1 MLSLRCLRAPCPR
14 APRRLFS
21 LLLVGLLSAGLGAC
35 GPEPERTEPSGPDS
49 ATTAVIQVRD
59 FGTIRIRF
67 FVEKAPHHVENFLKL
82 AASGFYDGTTF
93 HRVIPGF
100 MIQGGDSNSKDDDPT
115 NDGFGGPGYELSAEF
130 NDIPHRRGIVSMAR
144 RADPNSA
151 GSQFFVMHEDS
162 PGWAEILDGKFTV
175 FGEVIEGI
183 EVVDEIVEVE
193 RDAKDRPLS
202 DVVIES
208 IRTGS

>member
-1 MLSLRCLRAPCPR
+1 MLSLRCLRAP
-14 APRRLFS
+14 RRLSS

-49 ATTAVIQVRD
+49 ATTAVIQVRE

-100 MIQGGDSNSKDDDPT
+100 MIQGGDPSSKDDDPT
-115 NDGFGGPGYELSAEF
+115 NDGFGGPGYDLSAEF

-208 IRTGS
+208 IRAGS

>member
-1 MLSLRCLRAPCPR
+1 MLSLRCLRAPCLR
-14 APRRLFS
+14 APRRLSS

-49 ATTAVIQVRD
+49 ATTAVIHVRD

-130 NDIPHRRGIVSMAR
+130 NNIPHRRGIVSMAR

-183 EVVDEIVEVE
+183 KVVDEIVEVE

-208 IRTGS
+208 IRAGS